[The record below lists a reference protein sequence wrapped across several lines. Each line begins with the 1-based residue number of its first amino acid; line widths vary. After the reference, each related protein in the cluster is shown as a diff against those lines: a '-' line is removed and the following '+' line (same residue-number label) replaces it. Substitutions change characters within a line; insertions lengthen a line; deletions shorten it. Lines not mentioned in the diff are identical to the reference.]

1 MGGMKIA
8 DDRTQQ
14 CVQEIMKREGLDED
28 DALRMIIDLGLKDY
42 VVELYKQGDLTIREA
57 AMILGLSLHQTLE
70 IVERKIGGN
79 VRREEAL
86 RALKLAK
93 MLADIK

>member
-1 MGGMKIA
+1 MGEIKIA
-8 DDRTQQ
+8 GDRTQQ
-14 CVQEIMKREGLDED
+14 VVQEIMKREGLDED
-28 DALRMIIDLGLKDY
+28 DALKMIIELGLKDY

-57 AMILGLSLHQTLE
+57 AMILGLSLRQTLE

-79 VRREEAL
+79 VRRGEAV

-93 MLADIK
+93 NLADIK

>member
-8 DDRTQQ
+8 GDRTQQ
-14 CVQEIMKREGLDED
+14 GVQEIMKREGLDED

-93 MLADIK
+93 NLADIK

>member
-1 MGGMKIA
+1 MDEMKTA
-8 DDRTQQ
+8 GDRTQQ
-14 CVQEIMKREGLDED
+14 GIQEIMKREGLDEN

-57 AMILGLSLHQTLE
+57 AMILGLSLRQTLE

-93 MLADIK
+93 GLADIK

>member
-8 DDRTQQ
+8 GDRTQQ
-14 CVQEIMKREGLDED
+14 GVREIMKREGLDED

-42 VVELYKQGDLTIREA
+42 VVEIYKQGDLTIREA
-57 AMILGLSLHQTLE
+57 AMILGLSLRQTLE

-93 MLADIK
+93 NLADIK

>member
-1 MGGMKIA
+1 
-8 DDRTQQ
+8 
-14 CVQEIMKREGLDED
+14 MKREGLDED

-57 AMILGLSLHQTLE
+57 AMILGLSLRQTLE

-93 MLADIK
+93 NLADIK

>member
-1 MGGMKIA
+1 M
-8 DDRTQQ
+8 
-14 CVQEIMKREGLDED
+14 
-28 DALRMIIDLGLKDY
+28 
-42 VVELYKQGDLTIREA
+42 VELYKQGDLTIREA
-57 AMILGLSLHQTLE
+57 AMILGLSLRQTLE

-93 MLADIK
+93 GLADIK

>member
-8 DDRTQQ
+8 GDRTQQ
-14 CVQEIMKREGLDED
+14 GVQEIMKREGLDED

-57 AMILGLSLHQTLE
+57 AMILGLSLRQTLE
-70 IVERKIGGN
+70 IVEKKIGGN
-79 VRREEAL
+79 VGRDEAC
-86 RALKLAK
+86 RAQELAKKLAE
-93 MLADIK
+93 IK

>member
-1 MGGMKIA
+1 
-8 DDRTQQ
+8 
-14 CVQEIMKREGLDED
+14 
-28 DALRMIIDLGLKDY
+28 MIIDLGLKDY

-57 AMILGLSLHQTLE
+57 AMILGLSLRQTLE

-79 VRREEAL
+79 VRREEAV

-93 MLADIK
+93 NLAEIK

>member
-8 DDRTQQ
+8 SDRTQQ
-14 CVQEIMKREGLDED
+14 GVREIMKREGLDED

-57 AMILGLSLHQTLE
+57 AMILGLSLRQTLE

-79 VRREEAL
+79 VRRGEAL

-93 MLADIK
+93 NLADIK

>member
-1 MGGMKIA
+1 MGEMKTVG
-8 DDRTQQ
+8 DRTQQ
-14 CVQEIMKREGLDED
+14 GIQEIMKREGLDEN

-57 AMILGLSLHQTLE
+57 AMILGLSLRQTLE

-79 VRREEAL
+79 VRREEAV

-93 MLADIK
+93 NLADIK

>member
-1 MGGMKIA
+1 MKIA
-8 DDRTQQ
+8 GDRTQQ
-14 CVQEIMKREGLDED
+14 GVQEIMKREGLDED

-93 MLADIK
+93 NLADIK